1 VRFTVLGHGALFVE
15 HPPTS
20 TSILI
25 DPWLG
30 GSCYWRSWWHYP
42 PSEASEAHLR
52 PTHVYLTHHHFDHF
66 HYPSMR
72 RLDKGAHVLI
82 PRFGVDVMPGEVR
95 SLGFSSVTEL
105 PHGEVT
111 TLAPGLRVA
120 SYQYG
125 FDDSAFVIA
134 SDDDGTVLADLN
146 DCKMRGASLQQV
158 LDDFGP
164 PTFLFKSHSW
174 AQAYPVHY
182 AADDPSD
189 LAVLSRDSYAADFL
203 AIVREMRPRYA
214 VPFASMTCFLHPE
227 TADVN
232 DHIVT
237 PVEVR
242 DAFDSAGGVDG
253 VELKVL
259 VPGDSW
265 SSDAGFDVAEHD
277 WYSRRAEHLAVL
289 TEKARPTVDAA
300 MAEEASTT
308 VQWPAFAAHM
318 QRFVDALPPGAG
330 RVLLKRPV
338 VFEVPSDAATRWW
351 VVDGRAGRVYRSAT
365 LPDDHASIVR
375 VPEAVLA
382 DAVGKDLVN
391 LIHISMRMRVEL
403 RPGGVDTDLAF
414 WALMAVHELGYL
426 PLRRVLTPRM
436 AGVAWRRRRE
446 LLGMVTGRLF
456 GKGTLAERMTGGLGA
471 VSGGGPT
478 PS

>member
-1 VRFTVLGHGALFVE
+1 VEFTVLGHGALFVE
-15 HPPTS
+15 HGDLS
-20 TSILI
+20 LLI

-42 PSEASEAHLR
+42 PSEASEQHLR

-72 RLDKGAHVLI
+72 RLDKRAIVLV

-125 FDDSAFVIA
+125 FDDSAFVMA
-134 SDDDGTVLADLN
+134 SDDGTVLADLN
-146 DCKMRGASLQQV
+146 DCKMRGSSLKQV
-158 LDDFGP
+158 LDDFGR

-182 AADDPSD
+182 TADDAKD
-189 LAVLSRDSYAADFL
+189 LAVLSRDSYAADFS

-242 DAFDSAGGVDG
+242 DAFDAAVGVDG
-253 VELKVL
+253 VVLKVL

-265 SSDAGFDVAEHD
+265 WADKGFYVADHD
-277 WYSRRAEHLAVL
+277 WYSRRAEHLAVM
-289 TEKARPTVDAA
+289 TENARPTVDAA
-300 MAEEASTT
+300 LAEEANAT

-330 RVLLKRPV
+330 RVLLKRAV

-351 VVDGRAGRVYRSAT
+351 IVDGRAGRVYRSAA
-365 LPDDHASIVR
+365 LPHGYASIVR

-382 DAVGKDLVN
+382 DAVDKDLVN

-456 GKGTLAERMTGGLGA
+456 GRGTLAERMTGGLGA
-471 VSGGGPT
+471 VSGADT
-478 PS
+478 VRS